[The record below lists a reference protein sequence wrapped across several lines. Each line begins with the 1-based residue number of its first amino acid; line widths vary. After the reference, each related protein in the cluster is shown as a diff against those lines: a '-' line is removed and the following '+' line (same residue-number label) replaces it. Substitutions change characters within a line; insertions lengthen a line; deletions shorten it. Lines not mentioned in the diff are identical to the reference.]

1 LFYGRK
7 QFFVWFFQGPADQLE
22 NKNLEAAM
30 PTTIIPFTPATTL
43 FEPAEKR
50 KTALTTR
57 RTKRSR
63 VSSLNEPETR
73 LWKVCAQASLREAII
88 ELLVLAVL
96 ILITMAL
103 LVDCFVEVQQQ
114 L

>member
-1 LFYGRK
+1 MLRL
-7 QFFVWFFQGPADQLE
+7 VLQGPADQLE
-22 NKNLEAAM
+22 NENLEAAM
-30 PTTIIPFTPATTL
+30 PTTIIPFTPAETP

-50 KTALTTR
+50 KSALTTR

-73 LWKVCAQASLREAII
+73 LWKVCAQASRREAII
-88 ELLVLAVL
+88 ELLVLTVL
-96 ILITMAL
+96 ILNTLAL
-103 LVDCFVEVQQQ
+103 LVDCLVELQQQ

>member
-1 LFYGRK
+1 M
-7 QFFVWFFQGPADQLE
+7 PA
-22 NKNLEAAM
+22 
-30 PTTIIPFTPATTL
+30 TIIPFTPAATL

-50 KTALTTR
+50 KSALTTR
-57 RTKRSR
+57 RTKHSR

-73 LWKVCAQASLREAII
+73 LWKVCAQAFRREAMI

-96 ILITMAL
+96 ILIAL
-103 LVDCFVEVQQQ
+103 AVLVDCFVELQQQ

>member
-1 LFYGRK
+1 
-7 QFFVWFFQGPADQLE
+7 
-22 NKNLEAAM
+22 M

-43 FEPAEKR
+43 FEPTEKQ

-73 LWKVCAQASLREAII
+73 LWKVCAQASRREAII
-88 ELLVLAVL
+88 ELLVLAFL
-96 ILITMAL
+96 ILIIMAL
-103 LVDCFVEVQQQ
+103 LADCFVELQQQ

>member
-1 LFYGRK
+1 
-7 QFFVWFFQGPADQLE
+7 
-22 NKNLEAAM
+22 M

-43 FEPAEKR
+43 FEPAERGKS
-50 KTALTTR
+50 ALTSR

-63 VSSLNEPETR
+63 VSSINEPETR
-73 LWKVCAQASLREAII
+73 LWKVCAQASRRGAII

-96 ILITMAL
+96 ILITLAL
-103 LVDCFVEVQQQ
+103 LVDCFVELQQQ

>member
-1 LFYGRK
+1 
-7 QFFVWFFQGPADQLE
+7 
-22 NKNLEAAM
+22 M
-30 PTTIIPFTPATTL
+30 PTTIIPFTSARTL

-50 KTALTTR
+50 KSTLTTR

-63 VSSLNEPETR
+63 VSSLNQPETR
-73 LWKVCAQASLREAII
+73 LWKVCAQASRREAII

-96 ILITMAL
+96 IFITLVL
-103 LVDCFVEVQQQ
+103 LVDCLIELQQQ

>member
-1 LFYGRK
+1 
-7 QFFVWFFQGPADQLE
+7 
-22 NKNLEAAM
+22 M

-50 KTALTTR
+50 ESALTTR

-63 VSSLNEPETR
+63 VSLPKEPETR
-73 LWKVCAQASLREAII
+73 LWKVCAQASRREAII

-96 ILITMAL
+96 IFITLIL
-103 LVDCFVEVQQQ
+103 LVDCFVELQQQ
-114 L
+114 LSGGSDRGRATLEELQNLAAAPR

>member
-1 LFYGRK
+1 
-7 QFFVWFFQGPADQLE
+7 
-22 NKNLEAAM
+22 M
-30 PTTIIPFTPATTL
+30 PTTIIRFTPAKTL

-50 KTALTTR
+50 KSALTTR

-73 LWKVCAQASLREAII
+73 LWKVSAQASRREAII

-96 ILITMAL
+96 ILITLAL
-103 LVDCFVEVQQQ
+103 LVDCFVE
-114 L
+114 LL